1 MDLDLEGG
9 ETLVYGLKEEIDIL
23 KLIEMYR
30 PLQPYQQYKNL
41 FEGQREALKGWKPWI
56 KGEKHYFDLE
66 SKEFPKITL
75 HNTENDTE
83 VIQLHNKWT
92 ALNNECIKYYK
103 AAAQPKPATK
113 AKTKKSKKSKSKS
126 PP

>member
-9 ETLVYGLKEEIDIL
+9 ETLVYGLKEEINIPE
-23 KLIEMYR
+23 LIEMYR

-41 FEGQREALKGWKPWI
+41 NDDQQEALKGWCPWI
-56 KGEKHYFDLE
+56 KGEIDYFKL
-66 SKEFPKITL
+66 KEDIPTIEDGAPDELK
-75 HNTENDTE
+75 
-83 VIQLHNKWT
+83 QLHKKWAELYDEYVT
-92 ALNNECIKYYK
+92 YRLVA
-103 AAAQPKPATK
+103 ATK